1 MKQLIQYMKI
11 AGIIAMLINVLAACN
26 KEELNPE
33 KAIQVIISGYNG
45 SANELEVSIDTT
57 RYDKSLAN
65 GKFILQPAS
74 LIGFNAV
81 YTYRDPVLRS
91 KVTLTDPAT
100 GEIVFSKP
108 LPASGTKAC
117 FNYIYLDGKVVEV
130 NPPAAEAT
138 TNKLGFYI
146 HYADSDAPFD
156 IFLYRIDNTTGQEYR
171 EYLAKQVKRKSWIYI
186 DYIPSAD
193 FDNKNALSNSS
204 VCFTKAGTTDQW
216 AFQDNETMSKVPA
229 MGMGFPL
236 AGEKGLVLP
245 YFITPGSWQLEQS
258 RLFFYPDRF

>member
-1 MKQLIQYMKI
+1 MKKLIQYIKT
-11 AGIIAMLINVLAACN
+11 AGILTLFIPIFAACN
-26 KEELNPE
+26 KEELEAE
-33 KAIQVIISGYNG
+33 KAIQVIINGYNG

-57 RYDKSLAN
+57 RYDKSVAN
-65 GKFILQPAS
+65 GNFILKPAAM
-74 LIGFNAV
+74 IGFNAV
-81 YTYRDPVLRS
+81 YTYRSPALRS

-100 GEIVFSKP
+100 GEVFFSKP
-108 LPASGTKAC
+108 LPATGTKAN

-130 NPPAAEAT
+130 NPPAAT
-138 TNKLGFYI
+138 DTINKLGFYI

-171 EYLAKQVKRKSWIYI
+171 AYLAKHVKRGTWIYI

-193 FDNKNALSNSS
+193 FDSKQALSNAKI
-204 VCFTKAGTTDQW
+204 CFTKAGTTDQW
-216 AFQDNETMSKVPA
+216 AFQDNETMSKLEPS
-229 MGMGFPL
+229 GMGFPV

-245 YFITPGSWQLEQS
+245 YFITPGSWQLEHS

>member
-11 AGIIAMLINVLAACN
+11 AGIITLLHTVLAACN
-26 KEELNPE
+26 KEELDPE
-33 KAIQVIISGYNG
+33 KAIQVIINGYNG

-57 RYDKSLAN
+57 SYDKGIAN
-65 GKFILQPAS
+65 GKYILQPTS
-74 LIGFNAV
+74 LIGFNVV
-81 YTYRDPVLRS
+81 YTYRSPALRS

-100 GEIVFSKP
+100 GEVFFSKP
-108 LPASGTKAC
+108 LPVSGTKAN
-117 FNYIYLDGKVVEV
+117 FNYIYLDGKVIEV
-130 NPPAAEAT
+130 NPPAAADT

-171 EYLAKQVKRKSWIYI
+171 EYLARHVKRRTWIYI

-193 FDNKNALSNSS
+193 FDNKNALNNSK

-216 AFQDNETMSKVPA
+216 AFQDNETMSTLDPS
-229 MGMGFPL
+229 GMGLPI

-245 YFITPGSWQLEQS
+245 YFITPGSWQLEHS